1 MRDSRNGW
9 KIKKR
14 AVKQNE
20 NILVVFVQ
28 CGKKKKV
35 EGEKRFELET
45 DGVNGTINTSRTR
58 LIYLRKENQN
68 ENAV

>member
-1 MRDSRNGW
+1 M
-9 KIKKR
+9 
-14 AVKQNE
+14 
-20 NILVVFVQ
+20 VFVQ

-45 DGVNGTINTSRTR
+45 DEVNGTINTFRTR

-68 ENAV
+68 ENAVSRTKMYASSLLGTS

>member
-1 MRDSRNGW
+1 M
-9 KIKKR
+9 
-14 AVKQNE
+14 
-20 NILVVFVQ
+20 VFVQ

-45 DGVNGTINTSRTR
+45 DEVNGTINTFRTR